1 MKNTYLFLLLVAI
14 AALSAC
20 TPEVSDS
27 DLQTA
32 IAQAVE
38 TSSADAAPTETQL
51 ASVSTTDAELKAVQD
66 QLHASNLVLTTQ
78 ANQLAAMQEQL
89 DQIQLA
95 LTPTITPTPE
105 ATSTSTPLSTATA
118 SSLPDDQKLV
128 YATRQAPLHT
138 YTEKNAKGYPI
149 MIKTDPIIRY
159 SEGDWIIV
167 FAAPVQADGS
177 TLFYKVVSP
186 YGEGKY
192 ININHVRDH

>member
-1 MKNTYLFLLLVAI
+1 MKNTYLFLLLIAT
-14 AALSAC
+14 AALTAC

-38 TSSADAAPTETQL
+38 TSSADVSPTETQP
-51 ASVSTTDAELKAVQD
+51 ARESTADAELKGVQD

-95 LTPTITPTPE
+95 LTPTITPTPL
-105 ATSTSTPLSTATA
+105 ATATITPLSTATA
-118 SSLPDDQKLV
+118 SSLPEDQKLV
-128 YATRQAPLHT
+128 YATRKTPLFT

-159 SEGDWIIV
+159 AEGDWIIV

-186 YGEGKY
+186 FGEGKY
-192 ININHVRDH
+192 IDISHVRDH

>member
-1 MKNTYLFLLLVAI
+1 MKYTYLILLMI
-14 AALSAC
+14 ATVTFSAC

-38 TSSADAAPTETQL
+38 TSSADVAPTETQL
-51 ASVSTTDAELKAVQD
+51 ARVSTADAELKQVQD

-95 LTPTITPTPE
+95 LTPTITPTPA

-118 SSLPDDQKLV
+118 SLLPDDQKLV

-138 YTEKNAKGYPI
+138 YTEKNDKGYPI

-159 SEGDWIIV
+159 AEGDWIIV
-167 FAAPVQADGS
+167 FSAPVQADGS

-192 ININHVRDH
+192 INITHVRDH